1 MSSCYN
7 YTDIRN
13 NYHEFT
19 HTTSHWKI
27 HIWVSVEKD
36 FTCDLESCYER
47 FQRFSVK
54 ITVSPWYY
62 MVYLFSLQFLYYK
75 NLDLYKSFHFKVKY
89 NALLIVNILFLRM
102 PWFNYSYVA
111 NLLKDPVKNT
121 VILFHI
127 AEGMM
132 NKVV

>member
-1 MSSCYN
+1 
-7 YTDIRN
+7 
-13 NYHEFT
+13 
-19 HTTSHWKI
+19 
-27 HIWVSVEKD
+27 
-36 FTCDLESCYER
+36 
-47 FQRFSVK
+47 
-54 ITVSPWYY
+54 